1 MIIFL
6 GNEKMLK
13 NNLAEMPEN
22 YDMAD
27 DVKASTFMTET
38 EVQAT
43 VASNVN
49 DNREGDF
56 PPPPKGGAAT
66 KAVEEN
72 TVNKD
77 DPDISRPLSIE
88 DIIKNKQLSPET
100 LTEIINAAQNDN
112 LFLKYHRG
120 HILID
125 WHHNIYTD
133 RFPMYVQLV

>member
-1 MIIFL
+1 
-6 GNEKMLK
+6 
-13 NNLAEMPEN
+13 MPEN

-66 KAVEEN
+66 KAV
-72 TVNKD
+72 
-77 DPDISRPLSIE
+77 
-88 DIIKNKQLSPET
+88 
-100 LTEIINAAQNDN
+100 
-112 LFLKYHRG
+112 
-120 HILID
+120 
-125 WHHNIYTD
+125 
-133 RFPMYVQLV
+133 

>member
-1 MIIFL
+1 
-6 GNEKMLK
+6 MLK
-13 NNLAEMPEN
+13 NNLAEKPEN

-56 PPPPKGGAAT
+56 PLPPKGGAAT

-88 DIIKNKQLSPET
+88 DIHFQNRLYNGCKKNQSGCLS
-100 LTEIINAAQNDN
+100 
-112 LFLKYHRG
+112 FR
-120 HILID
+120 LIQ
-125 WHHNIYTD
+125 Y
-133 RFPMYVQLV
+133 P